1 MAFHGNEIAKTIK
14 FISETPVRLATP
26 GEWPFPAAIRQMAN
40 TAALAQLPMHGTAE
54 TDDGNNG
61 TANANGIIGGANRPA
76 MVRFLWERKCRNNG
90 FCIWLCYW
98 LGISTRHF
106 ASGYILHDEG
116 EGTWAGE
123 D

>member
-76 MVRFLWERKCRNNG
+76 MVRFLWERKLQKQRVLHLDVLLARD
-90 FCIWLCYW
+90 FHKALCIRPHSL
-98 LGISTRHF
+98 
-106 ASGYILHDEG
+106 
-116 EGTWAGE
+116 
-123 D
+123 